1 MKARWVGV
9 LAMAGAMV
17 AGSAVAADANI
28 GETTYKQ
35 SCAAC
40 HAAGVAGAPKIGD
53 KANWA
58 PRIKQGNDVLYDNA
72 IKGYKGKM
80 GMMPPKGGFVN
91 VSDAN
96 VKAAVDFMVAG
107 SK

>member
-9 LAMAGAMV
+9 LALAGAMI
-17 AGSAVAADANI
+17 AGSAIAADANV

-35 SCAAC
+35 ACAAC
-40 HAAGVAGAPKIGD
+40 HAAGVAGAPKVGD

-58 PRIKQGNDVLYDNA
+58 PRITQGNEILYTHA
-72 IKGYKGKM
+72 IKGYKGKI
-80 GMMPPKGGFVN
+80 GFMPAKGGFVAM
-91 VSDAN
+91 SDAN
-96 VKAAVDFMVAG
+96 VKAAVDYMVAA